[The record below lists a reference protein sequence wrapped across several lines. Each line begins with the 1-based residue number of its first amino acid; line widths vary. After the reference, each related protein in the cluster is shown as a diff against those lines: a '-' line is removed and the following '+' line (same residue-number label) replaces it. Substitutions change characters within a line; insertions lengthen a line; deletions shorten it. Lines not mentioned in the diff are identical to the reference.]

1 MTPDLWMFAAAVAL
15 TWGQIM
21 LAATPGVLFNMS
33 WAIGN
38 REEEIEQAPWAAR
51 ADRAAQNMKENLP
64 LFTALV
70 LLAHVSGEADASSA
84 LGAQI
89 FVAAR
94 VAHAAVYVAGIPY
107 LRTLIWAV
115 SVAGMALI
123 ASSLF

>member
-1 MTPDLWMFAAAVAL
+1 MTPDLWMLAAAVAL

-21 LAATPGVLFNMS
+21 LAATPAVLFNKS

-38 REEEIEQAPWAAR
+38 REGKIEQAPWAAR